1 VSSGYNKAK
10 RVIVISTTKRGS
22 RFASYVT
29 EPMRWCFVLF
39 LFLALCLASP
49 AATLQYLTL
58 DDLVVQC
65 TAIVRG
71 TVSGSHTVLRGPV
84 VYTAY
89 TLSVGETWKGS
100 VGSTVDVAV
109 PGGVSNGAR
118 QTFAGAPELTPG
130 GDYLV
135 FLWTS
140 KSGLN
145 VIMGLSQGL
154 FQLLSQGDGLDAM
167 VTQSGSAEIML
178 SATGKQVAER
188 PIHMRLGQF
197 HAAVRRAMGVH

>member
-1 VSSGYNKAK
+1 
-10 RVIVISTTKRGS
+10 
-22 RFASYVT
+22 
-29 EPMRWCFVLF
+29 MRWCGLF
-39 LFLALCLASP
+39 LFLASCLASP

-58 DDLVVQC
+58 DDLVTQS

-89 TLSVGETWKGS
+89 SLSVTETWKGS

-109 PGGVSNGAR
+109 PGGVSSGVR
-118 QTFAGAPELTPG
+118 QTFAGAPALATG
-130 GDYLV
+130 TDYLV

-154 FQLLSQGDGLDAM
+154 FELLTQGPGLDAM
-167 VTQSGSAEIML
+167 VAQSGSSEIML
-178 SATGKQVAER
+178 GALGRQVSAR
-188 PIHMRLGQF
+188 PIHMRLGEF
-197 HAAVRRAMGVH
+197 RAAVRRAMGVH